1 MKNQILKF
9 GTLFL
14 IIYISFIALGYLLA
28 RGNFVNPLAAKF
40 FVKDMIILSLFC
52 LVAAEFWLERTKF
65 LLFFGIIFFND
76 FTALYAEIFSRLFRH
91 YVARSKR
98 EFCRFQLF
106 CIYFNCDFK
115 FYKI

>member
-52 LVAAEFWLERTKF
+52 LAAAEFWLERTKF
-65 LLFFGIIFFND
+65 LLFFGIIFLMILLPYTLKF
-76 FTALYAEIFSRLFRH
+76 FQGSSGIVSRE
-91 YVARSKR
+91 VARILPFSA
-98 EFCRFQLF
+98 FLHLF
-106 CIYFNCDFK
+106 
-115 FYKI
+115 